1 MFPIKIEQILQSEK
15 GLVVLKTSNLITKSL
30 QKCNK
35 IIPCYS
41 HYAPDSMHTLSHPF
55 MGKNENYNFLFKVF
69 RNKNNSGAAS
79 ELLILT

>member
-30 QKCNK
+30 QKSNK

-41 HYAPDSMHTLSHPF
+41 HYATDSMNTLSHPF
-55 MGKNENYNFLFKVF
+55 HEQK
-69 RNKNNSGAAS
+69 
-79 ELLILT
+79 